1 MAAPA
6 KIPLSKT
13 AVLARFRNGG
23 ILEECLAVLAQNQI
37 PYRIETTAPVFEVTS
52 IGSAGA
58 NHEAILL
65 VESSQLGN
73 ARQVLLEDARAT
85 IKLVPPEADDYLAT
99 LHTPDLQRMLQEPE
113 GWSFHDLA
121 AAETILQQRGAEVPP
136 IPYREQNAPPKNY
149 PPVRVKLPLVVFG
162 GLVTGGIY
170 GIIIALSLI
179 FSRQHGSDSPH
190 HYDEFSRRVGWG
202 ILILTLLAWSVS
214 VSLIWDTIIT
224 PPIGPGGSH
233 RFLHLD

>member
-1 MAAPA
+1 MAGPT
-6 KIPLSKT
+6 KIPLSKM
-13 AVLARFRNGG
+13 AVLARYRDGG
-23 ILEECLAVLAQNQI
+23 ILEECLTVLVQHQI

-73 ARQVLLEDARAT
+73 AQQVLLEDARAT

-121 AAETILQQRGAEVPP
+121 AAEALLQQRAAEVPP
-136 IPYREQNAPPKNY
+136 ITYRDQSAPPKDY
-149 PPVRVKLPLVVFG
+149 DPVRVRLPLVVFG
-162 GLVTGGIY
+162 ALATGGIY
-170 GIIIALSLI
+170 GIVIALSLI
-179 FSRQHGSDSPH
+179 FSRQHGSDSPY
-190 HYDEFSRRVGWG
+190 HYDEFSRRVGWV
-202 ILILTLLAWSVS
+202 ILILTLIAWSVS
-214 VSLIWDTIIT
+214 VSLIWNSIIS
-224 PPIGPGGSH
+224 PSFGGGSRQFFH
-233 RFLHLD
+233 VE